1 MTRVAVRHAAR
12 ATLRDALVA
21 LAVCALLAGCS
32 AGDSSGVE
40 PPPAG
45 PPPGGPPTG
54 TPTTISTA
62 ARNHLEQVLAIM
74 QGNSI
79 NRNKIDWTA
88 FRSDVFGVAGA
99 AQQTS
104 DLIPAVRR
112 AVQLLG
118 DGHTSYRSAAGTFV
132 FVSTRTCGPT
142 PQVLPVEVPS
152 SIGYVRVTGFS
163 GSAAEATEFAAN
175 IQNSIKAQD
184 SEAIRG
190 WIVDLRSNGGGNM
203 WPMLSGIG
211 PILGVDT
218 VGFFISPV
226 GAQVWWG
233 YREDGASTSN
243 GFVVHQS
250 PILHR
255 LRRDMPP
262 VAVLTNIG
270 TASSGEAV
278 AIAFRKRIRTRSFGQ
293 ATCGLSTANSGFT
306 LADGAVLNLTVS
318 TMADRTREAYGDR
331 VVPDEVVGP
340 LDAVGNRAIAWLLS
354 QSPP

>member
-1 MTRVAVRHAAR
+1 
-12 ATLRDALVA
+12 
-21 LAVCALLAGCS
+21 
-32 AGDSSGVE
+32 
-40 PPPAG
+40 
-45 PPPGGPPTG
+45 
-54 TPTTISTA
+54 
-62 ARNHLEQVLAIM
+62 VLAIM
-74 QGNSI
+74 EGNSI
-79 NRNKIDWTA
+79 NRLKIDWTA

-99 AQQTS
+99 AQQVS
-104 DLIPAVRR
+104 DLTPAIRR
-112 AVQLLG
+112 ALQLIG
-118 DGHTSYRSAAGTFV
+118 DGHSSYRSALGTFV
-132 FVSTRTCGPT
+132 FVSTRSCGPT
-142 PQVLPVEVPS
+142 APVTPVTVPS

-163 GSAAEATEFAAN
+163 GTPTEATEFSSN
-175 IQNSIKAQD
+175 IQASIRAQD

-190 WIVDLRSNGGGNM
+190 WIVDLRSNTGGNM

-218 VGFFISPV
+218 VGFFINPV

-250 PILHR
+250 PIPHR
-255 LRRDMPP
+255 LRREMPP

-278 AIAFRKRIRTRSFGQ
+278 AIAFRKRARTRSFGQ

-306 LADGAVLNLTVS
+306 LADGALLNLTVS
-318 TMADRTREAYGDR
+318 VMADRTREPYGDR
-331 VVPDEVVGP
+331 VVPDEVVEP
-340 LDAVGNRAIAWLLS
+340 LDQVGSRAVDWLLS